1 MLRRRKKVAPSDEGG
16 ENELKE
22 RLLGSD
28 DNLEAEEDTSGKR
41 CEVTVLQ
48 HTLNYLTY
56 IVEKVALWVFGSG
69 GTSLSDAQ
77 REQLAKLARRIGV
90 KYDQARH
97 GVHLETLWQLAFGED
112 VPFVEGK
119 TKKWQEMG
127 WQGDHPSSDFRGGG
141 FAALENLIYFGESK
155 PLAFQR
161 LCFKLQGKRSDWEY
175 PFGAA
180 GVNITFTLAKL
191 LDLKGDGAPATGPG
205 RAFLKLLDVGDAEHE
220 KAFEEVFC
228 MTFELLDKIWLE
240 ENADYMQFPIV
251 MKQWEETLTKALL
264 KRPSSLA
271 QLEEFLMK

>member
-1 MLRRRKKVAPSDEGG
+1 VAPSDEGG

-141 FAALENLIYFGESK
+141 FLALECLIYFAEKK

-161 LCFKLQGKRSDWEY
+161 LCFKMQGVRSDWEY
-175 PFGAA
+175 PFAAA
-180 GVNITFTLAKL
+180 GVNITFL
-191 LDLKGDGAPATGPG
+191 LTKVFDLKPSQAADHASSAFDEVTPPGSAAG
-205 RAFLKLLDVGDAEHE
+205 RAFVAMLADPPSARGQVRSSVSFLLPFALPPPLSSQLSLRSE
-220 KAFEEVFC
+220 KDQKIVDSRDQ
-228 MTFELLDKIWLE
+228 MT
-240 ENADYMQFPIV
+240 
-251 MKQWEETLTKALL
+251 
-264 KRPSSLA
+264 
-271 QLEEFLMK
+271 